1 MQGGGS
7 GVLPRL
13 SAAQLRTLAE
23 GAQHAGC
30 DTCEALASP
39 GWETLPPGFDER
51 LLRAVATLR
60 GDEPEPTLQ
69 EYHPV
74 GTRLWSPDAPI
85 APAYF
90 PYNRCDVA
98 ACPGCG
104 RLFLRYTEYGGYY
117 VDQRVRELN
126 AALVADVD

>member
-1 MQGGGS
+1 MAELAFLG
-7 GVLPRL
+7 
-13 SAAQLRTLAE
+13 AAGLR
-23 GAQHAGC
+23 
-30 DTCEALASP
+30 ALAQAAPTTGCPTCASLVCL
-39 GWETLPPGFDER
+39 GWETLPAGVDER
-51 LLRAVATLR
+51 LLRPVATLR
-60 GDEPEPTLQ
+60 GDDPEPTLQ
-69 EYHPV
+69 EYHPA

-117 VDQRVRELN
+117 VDQRVRELR
-126 AALVADVD
+126 AGLVVDAS